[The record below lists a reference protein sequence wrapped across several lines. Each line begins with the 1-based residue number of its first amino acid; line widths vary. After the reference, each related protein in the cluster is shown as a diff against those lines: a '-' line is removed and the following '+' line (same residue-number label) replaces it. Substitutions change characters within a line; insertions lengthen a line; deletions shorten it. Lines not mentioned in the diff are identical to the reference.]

1 MCSCTENEKERKPWN
16 NVRTTKTT
24 TIKTTTKTETTTAIT
39 TKTETTTATTATTTK
54 TKTATKAKTK
64 TTKIKIKIAKAITA
78 RLTTVANTTNYSVIF
93 GAVFLRQTAPL
104 HILLQRF
111 GIKNKNNTHLLTKKH
126 FGAMIVLLCDIALPN

>member
-39 TKTETTTATTATTTK
+39 TKTETTATTATTK

-93 GAVFLRQTAPL
+93 GAVLLRLTASL

-111 GIKNKNNTHLLTKKH
+111 GIINKNNTHLLTNKH